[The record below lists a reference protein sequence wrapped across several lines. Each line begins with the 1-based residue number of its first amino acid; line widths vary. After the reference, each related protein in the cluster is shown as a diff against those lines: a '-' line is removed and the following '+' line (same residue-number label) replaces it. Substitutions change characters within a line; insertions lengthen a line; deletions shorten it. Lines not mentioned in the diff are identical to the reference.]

1 MRGGCACKYSEG
13 IKVTGALD
21 AIEGMD
27 RDGGRL
33 FVMNAF
39 GIAGVLVWVSK
50 SDRTSNIN
58 GRRWVGPGTGNIRGF
73 VVGETCRTYRRVA
86 NGDS

>member
-1 MRGGCACKYSEG
+1 MNTERVDVECGGNKGMRGGCACKYSEG

-39 GIAGVLVWVSK
+39 GIAGNASMGVYK
-50 SDRTSNIN
+50 
-58 GRRWVGPGTGNIRGF
+58 
-73 VVGETCRTYRRVA
+73 
-86 NGDS
+86 

>member
-1 MRGGCACKYSEG
+1 MWGKQRNERRVRMQISEG
-13 IKVTGALD
+13 VKVTGALD

-39 GIAGVLVWVSK
+39 GIAGNASMGVYK
-50 SDRTSNIN
+50 
-58 GRRWVGPGTGNIRGF
+58 
-73 VVGETCRTYRRVA
+73 
-86 NGDS
+86 